1 MTLATFFEH
10 WRITENPFR
19 GEEARQDPVFLRLGE
34 MEGAFVTRPLSA
46 RPMGSVAAPG
56 TRSDAAVVGFGEP
69 GVGEPGVV
77 GVANETTAAV
87 GINGAADLS
96 AGASVPAGGMGG
108 GIAGGMGNGMGGGT
122 PVPTRSRLAHLR
134 RTAHSDFEKI
144 AGDFDRPATAIVFG
158 EKGSGKTAIRM
169 QLEERAA
176 AFNAE
181 HPDNRCLVLSY
192 DELNPVLDRFFERMA
207 GERKAEGGHVLET
220 FRKFRLVD
228 HVDAI
233 LSMIVPRLVNELFN
247 DTAGGER
254 LDLGPEPRRK
264 ARRLDLH
271 VREDLLMLQAIY
283 DRPENTE
290 QRTRRLRRL
299 LRLSRAMSAVLWS
312 LAAAWGWLIPVAFM
326 VWALFISPE
335 RAQTP
340 AADAAAAVR
349 SGPMNASPLVSGVA
363 IGLIALYLA
372 ALIKYLLVDRLGLLR
387 LGHKIR
393 KQVRISLRGDR
404 SYAHSLREVDLRMY
418 DPGSLPTTA
427 SDETRYAMLDRL
439 KRVLK
444 HFGYTGL
451 IVIIDRVDEPTLMSG
466 DPDRMQAVIWPLL
479 NNKFLQ
485 QPGVGIKM
493 LLPIE
498 LRHLLFRESAAFFQE
513 ARLDKQNL
521 IERLTW
527 TGAMLYDLCNARLQA
542 CRPAEAPPIQ
552 LLDLFAEDV
561 STQDVVDTLDQMHQ
575 PRDAFKLLYQCLT
588 EHCSNV
594 TESQGQWRIPRLV
607 LENVR
612 KDQAER
618 VRQLYRG
625 MRPA

>member
-19 GEEARQDPVFLRLGE
+19 GEEARQDPVFLRLSELEQAGTPSVYV
-34 MEGAFVTRPLSA
+34 AVPA
-46 RPMGSVAAPG
+46 R
-56 TRSDAAVVGFGEP
+56 
-69 GVGEPGVV
+69 V
-77 GVANETTAAV
+77 GVAAASVSPAGDARDVIPGAV
-87 GINGAADLS
+87 GGVSDEVA
-96 AGASVPAGGMGG
+96 
-108 GIAGGMGNGMGGGT
+108 GT
-122 PVPTRSRLAHLR
+122 PRSEARALAHLR

-169 QLEERAA
+169 QLEDRVR

-181 HPDNRCLVLSY
+181 QVAKGSLSEARRCLLVPY
-192 DELNPVLDRFFERMA
+192 DELNPILDRFFERVA
-207 GERKAEGGHVLET
+207 GERKTSDSGHITET
-220 FRKFRLVD
+220 LKKFRLVD
-228 HVDAI
+228 HIDAI
-233 LSMIVPRLVNELFN
+233 LSLIVPRVVNELFN
-247 DTAGGER
+247 DRVTGDR
-254 LDLGPEPRRK
+254 IDLGPEPRR
-264 ARRLDLH
+264 H
-271 VREDLLMLQAIY
+271 VRKLDVPVRQDLLLLQAIY
-283 DRPENTE
+283 DRPENVE
-290 QRTRRLRRL
+290 ARTRRLRRL
-299 LRLSRAMSAVLWS
+299 LRLSRSTVAMLTS
-312 LAAAWGWLIPVAFM
+312 LAAIAGWVIPVGFLI
-326 VWALFISPE
+326 WALFFAPE
-335 RAQTP
+335 SFRTLT
-340 AADAAAAVR
+340 
-349 SGPMNASPLVSGVA
+349 STASDGATTSKGNPLITGVA
-363 IGLIALYLA
+363 LGLVGLYAVALG
-372 ALIKYLLVDRLGLLR
+372 KYLLVDRLGLLR
-387 LGHKIR
+387 LGHKVR
-393 KQVRISLRGDR
+393 KQIRISLRGDR
-404 SYAHSLREVDLRMY
+404 SYAQSLREVDLRMY
-418 DPGSLPTTA
+418 DPGALPTTS
-427 SDETRYAMLDRL
+427 SDETRYAMLERL

-444 HFGYTGL
+444 HFGYTGM

-466 DPDRMQAVIWPLL
+466 DPERMQAVIWPLL

-485 QPGVGIKM
+485 QPGLGIKM

-498 LRHLLFRESAAFFQE
+498 LRHMLFRESAAFFQE

-542 CRPAEAPPIQ
+542 CRPSGEPPLA

-561 STQDVVDTLDQMHQ
+561 TVQDLVDALDQMHQ
-575 PRDAFKLLYQCLT
+575 PRDAFKMLYQCFT

-594 TESQGQWRIPRLV
+594 TESQGQWRVPRLV